1 MCYAVPAML
10 IISSSAKGMDLETP
24 APQGRE
30 PHFQKQTTTI
40 QKDVAALDL
49 AELQKLLYTSEKI
62 AILNA
67 ERMQNWTDAE
77 ARPSMFLYKGDVYKQ
92 LHPTEYNDEQLDYA
106 GRSLFAMSGLYGAV
120 GAMDMI
126 KPYRLGMKCKMEKF
140 GQMNDYWRPFITEYF
155 NELIDR
161 DGHKFLLDLASIEY
175 SKAVDR
181 EKLNIPVIKAEFK
194 EERDGKLKIIG
205 IMAKRARGMMI
216 DYCIQNQIQDPAQLR
231 HFNAAGYEFVGEENG
246 ILTFVR

>member
-1 MCYAVPAML
+1 ML

-24 APQGRE
+24 APKGRE
-30 PHFQKQTTTI
+30 PHFQKLSAAI
-40 QKDVAALDL
+40 QKDVASLDL

-67 ERMQNWTDAE
+67 ERMQNWEDAE
-77 ARPSMFLYKGDVYKQ
+77 ARPSIFLYNGDVYKQ
-92 LHPTEYNDEQLDYA
+92 LHPTEYTQDQLDYA

-120 GAMDMI
+120 GAMDEI
-126 KPYRLGMKCKMEKF
+126 KPYRLGMKCKMEKY
-140 GQMNDYWRPFITEYF
+140 GQMNDYWRPHITQYF
-155 NELIDR
+155 NELVDR
-161 DGHKFLLDLASIEY
+161 DGHTFLLDLASIEY
-175 SKAVDR
+175 SKAVNHK
-181 EKLNIPVIKAEFK
+181 ELKIPVVKAEFK

-216 DYCIQNQIQDPAQLR
+216 DYCIQNQIENPADLR

-246 ILTFVR
+246 TMTFAR